1 MTHQTPS
8 TGTTPMHPTNP
19 THPMH
24 PAPQRARRRAIAAV
38 TILVAWAVG
47 VGLLVRREFFRESAA
62 ILAEAALRLG
72 PSTSFYLVEQN
83 GRQIGYASTTID
95 TSSTQFE
102 VTDFFTA
109 DLPVAG
115 QEFRASARSVITL
128 SRALALK
135 TFDVSV
141 ENAVAPMS
149 VTGRADGDSAVFFVL
164 SVPGQPADSQRLAVR
179 GPILLPTMIP
189 AVAML
194 VRDPEVGKTVT
205 IASFDPATMAAKDL
219 TLRFAAESLFS
230 VVDSA
235 RYDSTARLFVPAL
248 IDTVRA
254 WQLVPTE
261 GQGFSGW
268 VDAQGRVVE
277 ATQPGG
283 ITLKRIAYEIAFEN
297 WRRARGASGDASRTA
312 SGRAAGGAAG
322 AAATSAVRGST
333 VGDLLEGTAIA
344 AGALPGRDGPSQL
357 RVRLSGT
364 SLEGFDLQGGRQ
376 RRDGNDLTV
385 TRETGDAMSADW
397 SLATRTPGF
406 RQRFAAELATE
417 PLLQVN
423 DPAIVALAVRIA
435 GNARDPRV
443 VAERIN
449 KWVHDSLAKE
459 ITISLP
465 NAVQVLRT
473 RRGDCNEHT
482 QLFTALARAVGIPT
496 RIATGLAYVDGKFY
510 YHAWPE
516 IRLRDWVAVD
526 PTFGQFPADAAH
538 LRFVRG
544 GLTRQGELL
553 RLVGTLRIEVLDAR

>member
-1 MTHQTPS
+1 MTTRSDMASPTP
-8 TGTTPMHPTNP
+8 PRP
-19 THPMH
+19 THP
-24 PAPQRARRRAIAAV
+24 APRRGRQRTIAAAV
-38 TILVAWAVG
+38 ILTAWVAG
-47 VGLLVRREFFRESAA
+47 IGLLVRREFFRESAA

-72 PSTSFYLVEQN
+72 PSTSFYVVEQE

-95 TSSTQFE
+95 TASTQFE

-115 QEFRASARSVITL
+115 QQFRATARSVITL

-141 ENAVAPMS
+141 ENSVAPMS
-149 VTGRADGDSAVFFVL
+149 ITGRADGDSAVAFVL
-164 SVPGQPADSQRLAVR
+164 NVPGQPADSQRLVVQ
-179 GPILLPTMIP
+179 GPILLPTLIP

-194 VRDPEVGKTVT
+194 VRDPQVGKTVT
-205 IASFDPATMAAKDL
+205 IASFDPATMTTRDL
-219 TLRFAAESLFS
+219 TLRFAAESLFA

-235 RYDSTARLFVPAL
+235 RFDSTTMLFAPAL

-254 WQLVPTE
+254 WNLVPTE

-268 VDAQGRVVE
+268 VDAQGRVVQS
-277 ATQPGG
+277 TQPGG
-283 ITLKRIAYEIAFEN
+283 ITLKRVAYEIAFEN
-297 WRRARGASGDASRTA
+297 WRRTTGASGAA
-312 SGRAAGGAAG
+312 ARAAAG
-322 AAATSAVRGST
+322 AASGSTARGGT

-344 AGALPGRDGPSQL
+344 AGALPGRGGPSRL

-376 RRDGNDLTV
+376 LRVGNDLTV
-385 TRETGDAMSADW
+385 TRETGDVLSADW
-397 SLATRTPGF
+397 SLATRAPGF
-406 RQRFAAELATE
+406 RQRFAAELASE
-417 PLLQVN
+417 PLLQSN

-435 GNARDPRV
+435 GNERDPRL

-449 KWVHDSLAKE
+449 RWVYDSLAKE

-496 RIATGLAYVDGKFY
+496 RIATGLAYVNGKFY